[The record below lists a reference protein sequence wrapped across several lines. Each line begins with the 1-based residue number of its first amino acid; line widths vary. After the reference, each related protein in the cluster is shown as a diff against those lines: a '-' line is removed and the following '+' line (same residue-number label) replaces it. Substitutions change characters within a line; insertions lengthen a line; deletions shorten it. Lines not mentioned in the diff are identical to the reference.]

1 MSATPFVAANTSS
14 QKLRSFAQKFVKD
27 PPKDKEGNAIP
38 APKNDIFE
46 RMDLGHKL
54 SQDNSIDDTIDAFP
68 DTRYPVK
75 YIIYNVMKLYKTL
88 DQERPL
94 LTPSSFVAY
103 CLFQL
108 YAFALINDV
117 YGRPHPSFPA
127 NQFMDAD
134 SRNDL
139 LDAFCNSY
147 VAPFMITLFHALSN
161 TSDPRRPGLQYFCT
175 LAGSRFKTDFG
186 RYLPPHIFLVAHNMS
201 TEADTSR
208 NVAAAMAALIN
219 TTLFTDNTEHLDI
232 RVANYLSC
240 GITDTTFY
248 DSWLYEAVKTLFS
261 PVTGKSLLRR
271 SNIESVSLD
280 PQFVSFNQSANT
292 TEDNQYVLFLA
303 ADRDNIYSTL
313 DFVSSFS
320 NLVDSA
326 FPTAVKLGSI
336 PDSQHGTT
344 ILVHGYSTIALPTWH
359 SRQFKSDT
367 ELKLT
372 TKLRTSKYAEDTHF
386 LQVTKYTKGAT
397 IEYPD
402 DSKKNFPKGFLLF
415 SDKAHKAKDDP
426 DSEIT
431 FDPELHEFPRVLF
444 LDPYTSG
451 DGPVSLSMLAG
462 LIIESYEVDGS
473 SVPMPDPSIG
483 LSVNNRQFLQGSLPL
498 RYIHHGYTGTV
509 YHDIAVLPRSVV
521 KSRVQKISHDLYDM
535 SKNRLGQID
544 LDVSQAQVTGNPPG
558 FDLVEHIG
566 SLFRMFNR
574 LALTSTSVPTAAP
587 KTVNTWSPYRF
598 VSSRKEEQPQDGT
611 TFMIF
616 NHRALYGTHIPLVS
630 TRHPA
635 TVIPL
640 S

>member
-1 MSATPFVAANTSS
+1 MSATPFVAAASSS

-38 APKNDIFE
+38 APKNDIFD

-68 DTRYPVK
+68 DTRYPLK

-94 LTPSSFVAY
+94 LSPSSFVAY

-134 SRNDL
+134 SRSDL
-139 LDAFCNSY
+139 LDAFCNSF
-147 VAPFMITLFHALSN
+147 VAPFMLTLFHALAN

-186 RYLPPHIFLVAHNMS
+186 RYIPAQIFILAHNMS
-201 TEADTSR
+201 CEADTSR
-208 NVAAAMAALIN
+208 NVAAAMAGLIN
-219 TTLFTDNTEHLDI
+219 SVVFKDDDTEI
-232 RVANYLSC
+232 RVAHYLSS
-240 GITDTTFY
+240 GVSDTTFY
-248 DSWLYEAVKTLFS
+248 DSWLYESVKTLFS

-271 SNIESVSLD
+271 TNIESIPYDSQEISIEMNLD
-280 PQFVSFNQSANT
+280 DKF
-292 TEDNQYVLFLA
+292 DNQYIAFLA
-303 ADRDNIYSTL
+303 ACSDNIYATL
-313 DFVSSFS
+313 DFITAFS

-336 PDSQHGTT
+336 PDSQNGTS
-344 ILVHGYSTIALPTWH
+344 ILVHGYSTFALPTWH
-359 SRQFKSDT
+359 SRPIKSDT

-372 TKLRTSKYAEDTHF
+372 TKLRTTKYADTTKF
-386 LQVTKYTKGAT
+386 LQPTLYTKRS
-397 IEYPD
+397 ELSYPKESNGLLSGFYLVLNQKHD
-402 DSKKNFPKGFLLF
+402 NKN
-415 SDKAHKAKDDP
+415 DP
-426 DSEIT
+426 DKEII
-431 FDPELHEFPRVLF
+431 FDPELHEFPRVLY

-451 DGPVSLSMLAG
+451 DGPVSLAILSGML
-462 LIIESYEVDGS
+462 IESFEVDGT

-483 LSVNNRQFLQGSLPL
+483 LAPNNRQFLQGSLPL
-498 RYIHHGYTGTV
+498 KYIHHGYKGSVEHNISPISRT
-509 YHDIAVLPRSVV
+509 IA

-535 SKNRLGQID
+535 SKNRLGRTD
-544 LDVSQAQVTGNPPG
+544 LDVENQSVSATPPG
-558 FDLVEHIG
+558 FCMTDHIG
-566 SLFRMFNR
+566 SIFRMFNR
-574 LALTSTSVPTAAP
+574 LALSTNTVPSSALFTMDI
-587 KTVNTWSPYRF
+587 WSPYRY
-598 VSSRKEEQPQDGT
+598 VSSRSEEQPLEEK

-635 TVIPL
+635 QVIPL

>member
-1 MSATPFVAANTSS
+1 MSATPFVAASSSS

-38 APKNDIFE
+38 TPKNDIFE

-68 DTRYPVK
+68 DTRYPLK

-94 LTPSSFVAY
+94 LSPSSFVAY

-139 LDAFCNSY
+139 LDAFCNSF
-147 VAPFMITLFHALSN
+147 VAPFMLTLFHALSN

-186 RYLPPHIFLVAHNMS
+186 RYIPAQIFIAAHNMS
-201 TEADTSR
+201 CEADTSR
-208 NVAAAMAALIN
+208 NVASAMAGLIN
-219 TTLFTDNTEHLDI
+219 TILFIDVHDNDDQI
-232 RVANYLSC
+232 RVAHYLSA
-240 GITDTTFY
+240 GVSDTTFY

-271 SNIESVSLD
+271 TNIESIPLD
-280 PQFVSFNQSANT
+280 PAHRCFDMHCNDADS
-292 TEDNQYVLFLA
+292 NQYVLFTNS
-303 ADRDNIYSTL
+303 DKDNIYAMN
-313 DFVSSFS
+313 DFISAFS
-320 NLVDSA
+320 NLIDSS
-326 FPTAVKLGSI
+326 FPTSVKLGSI
-336 PDSQHGTT
+336 PDSQSGTT
-344 ILVHGYSTIALPTWH
+344 ILVHGYSSFALPTWH
-359 SRQFKSDT
+359 SREIKKDT

-372 TKLRTSKYAEDTHF
+372 TKLRTTKYAEETKF
-386 LQVTKYTKGAT
+386 LQAITYKKSAKNS
-397 IEYPD
+397 YPAVPGGMSPD
-402 DSKKNFPKGFLLF
+402 LYLIRDVAHDPKK
-415 SDKAHKAKDDP
+415 DP
-426 DSEIT
+426 DHEIT
-431 FDPELHEFPRVLF
+431 FDSEHNEFPRVLY

-451 DGPVSLSMLAG
+451 DGPVSLAMLSG
-462 LIIESYEVDGS
+462 MLIESFEVDGS
-473 SVPMPDPSIG
+473 SVPMPDSNIG
-483 LSVNNRQFLQGSLPL
+483 LAPNNRQFLQGSLPL
-498 RYIHHGYTGTV
+498 KFIHHGYKDSLH
-509 YHDIAVLPRSVV
+509 HDISPVNRSVA

-535 SKNRLGQID
+535 AQNRLGYLDID
-544 LDVSQAQVTGNPPG
+544 SADTSQVLRPIG
-558 FDLVEHIG
+558 FNLVEHIHSAFSMFSKLSFSTNALPDPQPA
-566 SLFRMFNR
+566 SLD
-574 LALTSTSVPTAAP
+574 V
-587 KTVNTWSPYRF
+587 WSPYRY
-598 VSSRKEEQPQDGT
+598 VSSRSEEQPSET
-611 TFMIF
+611 KTFMIF
-616 NHRALYGTHIPLVS
+616 NFRTLYGTHIPLVS

-635 TVIPL
+635 LVIPL